1 MTTNLSTPLSRRYL
15 LLTAATSTAVAA
27 LASGVEGPR
36 TDAPAPRPEAVA
48 GIDAILD
55 AIYDVI
61 SGPKGKPRDWDRMR
75 GLFVQGARL
84 IPCRPRG
91 ADGKASI
98 ATLTVEDYIVRSG
111 PTLVEKGFVERQ
123 VARRVDRFGH
133 LAQVFSTYE
142 TRLDGEPGL
151 LGRGINAIH
160 LFWDESR
167 WWVVTI
173 MWDAETPTQPIPAE
187 YEARK

>member
-1 MTTNLSTPLSRRYL
+1 MSTSQFTPLSRRHL

-27 LASGVEGPR
+27 LASGAEGPR
-36 TDAPAPRPEAVA
+36 PDAPAPRPEDVA

-75 GLFVQGARL
+75 GLFVPGARL
-84 IPCRPRG
+84 IPCRPRA
-91 ADGKASI
+91 ADGKAAI
-98 ATLTVEDYIVRSG
+98 EILTVEDYIARSG

-160 LFWDESR
+160 LLWDETR

-173 MWDAETPTQPIPAE
+173 MWDAETPTRPIPAE
-187 YEARK
+187 YEAGK

>member
-1 MTTNLSTPLSRRYL
+1 VTTSQATPLSRRHL
-15 LLTAATSTAVAA
+15 FRTAAASGAVAVMSA
-27 LASGVEGPR
+27 GADEPP
-36 TDAPAPRPEAVA
+36 PAVPAARPEDVA
-48 GIDAILD
+48 SIDAIL
-55 AIYDVI
+55 AAVYDVI
-61 SGPKGKPRDWDRMR
+61 SGPRGKARDWDRMR
-75 GLFVQGARL
+75 GLFVPGARL
-84 IPCRPRG
+84 IPCRPKG
-91 ADGKASI
+91 ADGKVAVAI
-98 ATLTVEDYIVRSG
+98 LTVEDYIARSG

-142 TRLDGEPGL
+142 TRLDGEAGL

-160 LFWDESR
+160 LLWDETR

-173 MWDAETPTQPIPAE
+173 MWDAESPTQPIPAE

>member
-1 MTTNLSTPLSRRYL
+1 MTTDQSTPLSRRQL

-27 LASGVEGPR
+27 LASGADGPR
-36 TDAPAPRPEAVA
+36 PDAPAPRPEDVA
-48 GIDAILD
+48 TIDAIL
-55 AIYDVI
+55 AVVYDVI

-75 GLFVQGARL
+75 GLFVPGARL

-91 ADGKASI
+91 ADGKVAI
-98 ATLTVEDYIVRSG
+98 AILTVEDYIARSG
-111 PTLVEKGFVERQ
+111 PTLVEKGLVERQ

-160 LFWDESR
+160 LLWDETR

-173 MWDAETPTQPIPAE
+173 MWDAETPTRPIPAE

>member
-1 MTTNLSTPLSRRYL
+1 MTTDQSTPLSRRQL
-15 LLTAATSTAVAA
+15 LLTAAASTAVAA
-27 LASGVEGPR
+27 LASGAEGPR
-36 TDAPAPRPEAVA
+36 PDAPAPRPEDVA
-48 GIDAILD
+48 GIDAILA

-75 GLFVQGARL
+75 GLFVPGARL
-84 IPCRPRG
+84 IPCRPKA
-91 ADGKASI
+91 ADGKVAI
-98 ATLTVEDYIVRSG
+98 AILTVEDYIARSG

-160 LFWDESR
+160 LLWDETR

>member
-1 MTTNLSTPLSRRYL
+1 MTTNQSTPLSRRQL
-15 LLTAATSTAVAA
+15 LLTAAASTAVAA

-36 TDAPAPRPEAVA
+36 TDAPVPRPEDVA
-48 GIDAILD
+48 GIDVILD

-75 GLFVQGARL
+75 GLFVPGARL
-84 IPCRPRG
+84 IPCRPKG

-98 ATLTVEDYIVRSG
+98 ATLTVEDYIARSG

-160 LFWDESR
+160 LLWDEKR

>member
-1 MTTNLSTPLSRRYL
+1 MTTDRSTPLSRRQL
-15 LLTAATSTAVAA
+15 LLTAATTAVAA
-27 LASGVEGPR
+27 LASGAEGPR
-36 TDAPAPRPEAVA
+36 PDAPAPRPEDVA

-75 GLFVQGARL
+75 GLFVPGARL
-84 IPCRPRG
+84 IPCRPKG
-91 ADGKASI
+91 ADGKAAI
-98 ATLTVEDYIVRSG
+98 AILTVEDYIARSG

-142 TRLDGEPGL
+142 TRLAGEPGL

-160 LFWDESR
+160 LLWDETR

>member
-1 MTTNLSTPLSRRYL
+1 MTTNPTTPLSRRQL
-15 LLTAATSTAVAA
+15 LLTSAMSTAVAG
-27 LASGVEGPR
+27 LASGAEGPR
-36 TDAPAPRPEAVA
+36 PDAPAPRPEDVA

-75 GLFVQGARL
+75 GLFVPGARL
-84 IPCRPRG
+84 IPCRPKA
-91 ADGKASI
+91 ADGKVAI
-98 ATLTVEDYIVRSG
+98 AILTVEDYIARSG
-111 PTLVEKGFVERQ
+111 PTLVEKGFIERQ

-133 LAQVFSTYE
+133 LVQVFSTYE

-160 LFWDESR
+160 LLWDETR

-173 MWDAETPTQPIPAE
+173 MWDAETPAQPIPAE

>member
-1 MTTNLSTPLSRRYL
+1 VP
-15 LLTAATSTAVAA
+15 
-27 LASGVEGPR
+27 
-36 TDAPAPRPEAVA
+36 
-48 GIDAILD
+48 IAI
-55 AIYDVI
+55 
-61 SGPKGKPRDWDRMR
+61 
-75 GLFVQGARL
+75 
-84 IPCRPRG
+84 
-91 ADGKASI
+91 
-98 ATLTVEDYIVRSG
+98 LTVEDYIARSG

-160 LFWDESR
+160 LLRDETR

>member
-1 MTTNLSTPLSRRYL
+1 MTTNLSTPLSRRHL
-15 LLTAATSTAVAA
+15 LLTAATATAVAA
-27 LASGVEGPR
+27 LASGAEGPR
-36 TDAPAPRPEAVA
+36 PDAPAPRPEDVA

-55 AIYDVI
+55 ALYDVI
-61 SGPKGKPRDWDRMR
+61 SGPRGKPRDWDRMR
-75 GLFVQGARL
+75 SLFVPGARL
-84 IPCRPRG
+84 IPCRPKG
-91 ADGKASI
+91 ADGKATI
-98 ATLTVEDYIVRSG
+98 VMLTVEDYIARSG

-160 LFWDESR
+160 LLWDETR

-173 MWDAETPTQPIPAE
+173 IWDAETPTQPIPAE

>member
-1 MTTNLSTPLSRRYL
+1 MTLKLPTLPLIVKW
-15 LLTAATSTAVAA
+15 TT
-27 LASGVEGPR
+27 
-36 TDAPAPRPEAVA
+36 
-48 GIDAILD
+48 
-55 AIYDVI
+55 
-61 SGPKGKPRDWDRMR
+61 KGKPRDWDRMR
-75 GLFVQGARL
+75 GLFVPGARL

-91 ADGKASI
+91 ADGRVAI
-98 ATLTVEDYIVRSG
+98 AILTVEDYITRSG

-160 LFWDESR
+160 LLWDETR

>member
-1 MTTNLSTPLSRRYL
+1 MTTNPSTPLSRRQL
-15 LLTAATSTAVAA
+15 LLTVATSTAVAA
-27 LASGVEGPR
+27 LASGAEGPR
-36 TDAPAPRPEAVA
+36 PDAPAPRPEDVA
-48 GIDAILD
+48 GIDALLD

-61 SGPKGKPRDWDRMR
+61 SGPKGKSRDWDRMR
-75 GLFVQGARL
+75 GLFVPGARL
-84 IPCRPRG
+84 IPCRPKG
-91 ADGKASI
+91 ADGKASLAI
-98 ATLTVEDYIVRSG
+98 LTVEDYIARSG

-123 VARRVDRFGH
+123 VARRVDHFGH

-160 LFWDESR
+160 LLWDETR

-187 YEARK
+187 YDARK